1 MLLFRLKA
9 SDKKTPVAPPGSELV
24 AFTYSGDPAT
34 SDLDA
39 VRFTVQ
45 DVNVAFPLLT
55 DEEYSF
61 LIDKWMPRYS
71 SLTFVAAV
79 AAATI
84 SRKFVGLVSVSAD
97 GVSVNT
103 SELAQRYRDLAV
115 ALREEYKLEAIGGEI
130 DLTNAQPGRF
140 RMGLHDNLQAG
151 LQDFGDFGLDTYSG
165 YLAYEYLTL
174 TGTFP

>member
-1 MLLFRLKA
+1 M
-9 SDKKTPVAPPGSELV
+9 T
-24 AFTYSGDPAT
+24 FTYSGDPAE
-34 SDLDA
+34 SDLDQ

-45 DVNVAFPLLT
+45 DTNASFPLLT
-55 DEEYSF
+55 DEEYDF
-61 LIDKWMPRYS
+61 LVAEWMPRYS

-79 AAATI
+79 AAANI

-103 SELAQRYRDLAV
+103 SELAQRYRDLAM

-140 RMGLHDNLQAG
+140 RMGLHDNLEAG
-151 LQDFGDFGLDTYSG
+151 LQDFGDFGLDSYGG
-165 YLAYEYLTL
+165 YLVYEYMIF